1 MRNGFIWVLVAILL
15 SACGQDKESNC
26 LVDDG
31 WVVGGESGSEL
42 AADQVFRRNNGAE
55 PGTLDPHRAEGV
67 TASNVLRDI
76 FEGLVAETA
85 NGEYIPG
92 AAESWVIS
100 DDGKVYTFQI
110 RTDARWSNGD
120 AVTAED
126 FVFSLRRS
134 VDPQTLSNYSSM
146 LYPIKNARDVV
157 RGEMSPEELGVTAL
171 APDVLQ
177 IELEESTPYFIGLL
191 SHSITYPVHPPSVEL
206 YGNQFTRP
214 ENLVSNGA
222 FVLTEWKVQDYI
234 LVSRNKKYWNDANTT
249 LEQVFF
255 YPLDN
260 ANSTLT
266 RYRANELDFTDTV
279 PSEQLPWIK
288 DCLSDELHVAPYFGS
303 YYYGFNMEKEPFSGN
318 KPLRHALAMAIDR
331 TVITELVLGAGQI
344 PAYTF
349 IPPVKDYAGIPP
361 EWATWTQEDRNKKA
375 KELYREAGYDEA
387 NPLSIEVVY
396 NTSENHKRVALA
408 IASMWKQT
416 LGVETALRNQEWKVF
431 LETRR
436 LKEDTEIFRGGWI
449 GDYDDPYT
457 FSELLH
463 SENEMNHSGFANE
476 DYDALLKSASEKSA
490 GVERLKDLQ
499 DAESLMLE
507 TMPVIPLYFYVS
519 QHLIKPW
526 IVGLEGNAL
535 DHHQSKYIKILK
547 RERLPSD

>member
-1 MRNGFIWVLVAILL
+1 MRNGVTLFFVAILV
-15 SACGQDKESNC
+15 SACGQGEESSC
-26 LVDDG
+26 LVDDS
-31 WVVGGESGSEL
+31 WVIGGESGSEL
-42 AADQVFRRNNGAE
+42 ATDQIFRRNNGAE

-76 FEGLVAETA
+76 FEGLVSETA

-110 RTDARWSNGD
+110 RSEARWSNGD
-120 AVTAED
+120 PVTAED

-134 VDPQTLSNYSSM
+134 VDPETLSNYSSM
-146 LYPIKNARDVV
+146 LYPIKNARGVV
-157 RGEMSPEELGVTAL
+157 RGEIPTEELGVTAL
-171 APDVLQ
+171 GPNVLQ
-177 IELEESTPYFIGLL
+177 INLEESTPYFIGLL
-191 SHSITYPVHPPSVEL
+191 SHSITYPVHPPSVKL
-206 YGNQFTRP
+206 HGSQFTRP

-222 FVLTEWKVQDYI
+222 FVLSEWKVQDYI
-234 LVSRNKKYWNDANTT
+234 LVSRNKKYWGDVNTT

-288 DCLSDELHVAPYFGS
+288 DCLAAELHVSPYFGS
-303 YYYGFNMEKEPFSGN
+303 YYYGFNMEKEPFKGN

-344 PAYTF
+344 PAFTF
-349 IPPVKDYAGIPP
+349 IPPVKDYAGTPP
-361 EWATWTQEDRNKKA
+361 EWAIWTQEDRDNKA
-375 KELYREAGYDEA
+375 KELYREAGYDDS

-416 LGVETALRNQEWKVF
+416 LGVETSLRNQEWKVF

-463 SENEMNHSGFANE
+463 SENEMNHSGFADEN
-476 DYDALLKSASEKSA
+476 YDALLKSASEKSA
-490 GVERLKDLQ
+490 GAERLRDLQ

-535 DHHQSKYIKILK
+535 DHHQSKYIKVLR